1 MKKNVIRNVIII
13 SMSAAMAFGIT
24 ACSNEVPTTQES
36 QSQKYIQAEIEESLI
51 AAPAPKLEES
61 FLPENRKPEEKQE
74 STETSIIEEESPFEE
89 SQEKEEG
96 SFEESQEKEELIFIE
111 EFPSTEDYEE
121 SYVEDYEESTEVE
134 NQIET
139 IYFFEEAY
147 TAAEFQNL
155 GIIDWGGWCWTYY
168 SQNDMPGEDL
178 PIPGR
183 YVDEN
188 GYVCDENGYIC
199 LASSSLD
206 KGTLVDTPFG
216 KMGKVYDCGCLNY
229 ILDVYVD
236 W

>member
-13 SMSAAMAFGIT
+13 SMSAAMVFEIT
-24 ACSNEVPTTQES
+24 ACSNEVPIIQES
-36 QSQKYIQAEIEESLI
+36 EFQRYNQANIEEPLI

-74 STETSIIEEESPFEE
+74 STETLAIEEES
-89 SQEKEEG
+89 

-134 NQIET
+134 SQIET
-139 IYFFEEAY
+139 IYFFEEVYA
-147 TAAEFQNL
+147 AAEFQNL

-188 GYVCDENGYIC
+188 GYICDENDYIC
-199 LASSSLD
+199 LASSFLD
-206 KGTLVDTPFG
+206 KGTIVDTPFG

-236 W
+236 WAIY